1 LRSWEH
7 KGNLPFFA
15 HSLKKSQLEQ
25 QLKRQKKTTRD
36 LDISLA
42 KFRVKATK
50 QAMESPF
57 KVIRN
62 VEQRSGIG

>member
-1 LRSWEH
+1 
-7 KGNLPFFA
+7 
-15 HSLKKSQLEQ
+15 
-25 QLKRQKKTTRD
+25 LKRQKKTIRD